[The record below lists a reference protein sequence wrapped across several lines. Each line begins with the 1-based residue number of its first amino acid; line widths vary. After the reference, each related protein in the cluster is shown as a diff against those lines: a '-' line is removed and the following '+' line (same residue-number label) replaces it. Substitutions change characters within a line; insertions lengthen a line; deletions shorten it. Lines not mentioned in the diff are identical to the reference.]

1 LLQNQQTALREGA
14 GMGGDPFCGIGAVVF
29 ECRAERDADG
39 SRASVFRNDARERS
53 NQGSSRNFGK
63 LTGARY
69 G

>member
-1 LLQNQQTALREGA
+1 
-14 GMGGDPFCGIGAVVF
+14 MGCDPFGGIGAVAV

-39 SRASVFRNDARERS
+39 SRASAFRNDTRERS